1 MPIQTRNHP
10 YHNYTE
16 EPCLFWTLFPLLL
29 ITVLNALNRKKRDYT
44 LQQGPNIILTG
55 LGFAA
60 YTHTFCGKMSHVT
73 SL

>member
-1 MPIQTRNHP
+1 MLILDTIAIAS
-10 YHNYTE
+10 YHCFQ
-16 EPCLFWTLFPLLL
+16 EPH
-29 ITVLNALNRKKRDYT
+29 KKNIYT